1 MADTGKINFES
12 TSYVFGIVSIV
23 MAFFSQL
30 AGLIFGIIGFSQS
43 KKLKTSTSKLSRK
56 LNILGIIFS
65 LVVFV
70 LTIVLVL
77 LNLVPQSFPKI

>member
-1 MADTGKINFES
+1 
-12 TSYVFGIVSIV
+12 
-23 MAFFSQL
+23 MAFFSPL

-56 LNILGIIFS
+56 LNILGMVIS
-65 LVVFV
+65 LVIFI
-70 LTIVLVL
+70 LAIVLVL